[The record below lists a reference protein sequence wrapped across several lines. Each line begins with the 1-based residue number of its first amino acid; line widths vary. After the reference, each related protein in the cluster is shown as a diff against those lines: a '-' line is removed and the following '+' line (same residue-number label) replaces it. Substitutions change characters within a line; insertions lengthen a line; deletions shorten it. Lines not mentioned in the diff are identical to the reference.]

1 VGRMASSAMRIS
13 VTQQK
18 MIALAAQG
26 KSSKE
31 IGEELRLSTGTVKFH
46 FSELYRDLGLY
57 GQGSRFELLK
67 LCNFLGLVKI

>member
-1 VGRMASSAMRIS
+1 MRIS
-13 VTQQK
+13 VTQQRL
-18 MIALAAQG
+18 IALAAQG

-31 IGEELRLSTGTVKFH
+31 IADEVHLSIGTVKFH

-67 LCNFLGLVKI
+67 FCSFLGLVKL